1 MFWFKEKNACLI
13 LENGLYLPKG
23 CYNLHVS
30 MDLFVLFFNKK
41 ITSEEI
47 LQNVSI
53 MN

>member
-1 MFWFKEKNACLI
+1 MFWFKEKNACLN

-23 CYNLHVS
+23 CYNVS
-30 MDLFVLFFNKK
+30 MDLFVLSFNKE

-53 MN
+53 MS